1 MFKKLFLNLIGV
13 CPLIAAY
20 SQVDHSKNCLSIS
33 TGSSIPIGNFGSTS
47 TSNKYAGYAK
57 IGEAVNLTIAHKLKR
72 KIALVGT
79 LYGQRNALNTALLA
93 KQYEK
98 VAIPFYY
105 NGNGPNYYPNWSFD
119 KKSWYIGSLL
129 LGLNTELLNTQG
141 GKLSVTA
148 KALAG
153 LAYVQLPELNGNSKT
168 DTSFLVIKQSSA
180 TTFAMAYQL
189 GIGINYKC
197 SNKWMLL
204 ANMEYFGTNTITF
217 KNITE
222 FIAATSGGLTV
233 PGYYS
238 LSNSR
243 MPLQALSHTGYIRQP
258 IGTINVCV
266 GISLRL

>member
-1 MFKKLFLNLIGV
+1 MKKMLLSLIGLCGLV
-13 CPLIAAY
+13 VAY
-20 SQVDHSKNCLSIS
+20 SQVDYNKNSLSFS
-33 TGSSIPIGNFGSTS
+33 LGSSIPIGNFGSTS

-57 IGEAVNLTIAHKLKR
+57 IGEAVNLTIAHKLSR

-105 NGNGPNYYPNWSFD
+105 NGNGPNYYPNWSFN

-129 LGLNTELLNTQG
+129 LGLNTELLNTQR

-148 KALAG
+148 KVLAG

-180 TTFAMAYQL
+180 TSFAMAYQV

-204 ANMEYFGTNTITF
+204 ANVEYFGTNTITF

-222 FIAATSGGLTV
+222 FIAATSGGLIV

-238 LSNSR
+238 VSNSR
-243 MPLQALSHTGYIRQP
+243 MPPQVLSQTGYIRQP
-258 IGTINVCV
+258 IGTLNICV
-266 GISLRL
+266 GIGLRL